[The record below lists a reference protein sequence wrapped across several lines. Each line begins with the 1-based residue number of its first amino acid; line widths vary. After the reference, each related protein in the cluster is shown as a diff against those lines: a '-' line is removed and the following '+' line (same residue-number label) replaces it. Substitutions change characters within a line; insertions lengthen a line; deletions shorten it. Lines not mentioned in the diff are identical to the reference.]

1 MLTIHMDQPEA
12 VRLELM
18 SPRGLRSRSPLGSLR
33 GHTRMLG
40 FKALLSENIISLQ
53 LEQAY

>member
-18 SPRGLRSRSPLGSLR
+18 SPRGLGSRSPLGSLR